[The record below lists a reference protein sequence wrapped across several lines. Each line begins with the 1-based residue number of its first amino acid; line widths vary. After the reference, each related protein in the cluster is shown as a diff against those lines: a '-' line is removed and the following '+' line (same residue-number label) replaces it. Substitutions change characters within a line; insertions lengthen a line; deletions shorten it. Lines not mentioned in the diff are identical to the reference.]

1 MALEN
6 IKKPFYFFFQSFLP
20 LLTRFY
26 LLWVSKKYL
35 YEDTG
40 LETRT
45 QDLLQI
51 GFDQPL
57 YCMTLMPPYKRCV
70 YSAITAIK
78 HLTLSFLS
86 KSSLGYNIFWSTN
99 PFLDHTHLVFHV
111 PLFCKKKKK
120 ITDKFVFLIFIR

>member
-20 LLTRFY
+20 LMTRFY
-26 LLWVSKKYL
+26 LWASKKYL

-57 YCMTLMPPYKRCV
+57 YCMTLMPPYKG
-70 YSAITAIK
+70 A
-78 HLTLSFLS
+78 
-86 KSSLGYNIFWSTN
+86 
-99 PFLDHTHLVFHV
+99 
-111 PLFCKKKKK
+111 
-120 ITDKFVFLIFIR
+120 FIQLLLQ

>member
-20 LLTRFY
+20 LMTRFY
-26 LLWVSKKYL
+26 LLWASKKYL

-51 GFDQPL
+51 GFDQLL
-57 YCMTLMPPYKRCV
+57 YCMTLMPPYKG
-70 YSAITAIK
+70 A
-78 HLTLSFLS
+78 
-86 KSSLGYNIFWSTN
+86 
-99 PFLDHTHLVFHV
+99 
-111 PLFCKKKKK
+111 
-120 ITDKFVFLIFIR
+120 FIQLLLQ

>member
-6 IKKPFYFFFQSFLP
+6 IKKPFYFFFQSVLP
-20 LLTRFY
+20 LMTRFY
-26 LLWVSKKYL
+26 LLWASKNYL

-57 YCMTLMPPYKRCV
+57 YCMTLMPPYKG
-70 YSAITAIK
+70 A
-78 HLTLSFLS
+78 
-86 KSSLGYNIFWSTN
+86 
-99 PFLDHTHLVFHV
+99 
-111 PLFCKKKKK
+111 
-120 ITDKFVFLIFIR
+120 FIQLLLQ